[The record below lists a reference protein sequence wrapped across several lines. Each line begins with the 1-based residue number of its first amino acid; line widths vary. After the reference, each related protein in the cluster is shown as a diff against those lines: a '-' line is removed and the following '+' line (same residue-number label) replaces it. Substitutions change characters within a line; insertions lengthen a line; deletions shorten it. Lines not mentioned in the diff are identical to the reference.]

1 MSWFGD
7 LVVKLFRGTIADYVD
22 SLLDGV
28 VEELKD
34 DVARE
39 FPDLKE
45 QAQVITAMNL
55 VTDKIVAKIR
65 SKLG

>member
-22 SLLDGV
+22 SLLDGI